1 MNLNR
6 MTTDELF
13 FEARNSLSA
22 LARNEDTL
30 IFSEIVEI
38 MDILADRE
46 AWAFHD
52 FIMDELD
59 RLGSIENE
67 DEDYF
72 EEN

>member
-13 FEARNSLSA
+13 IEARNSLDE
-22 LARNEDTL
+22 LAKHEDTL
-30 IFSEIVEI
+30 VLSEIEEI
-38 MDILADRE
+38 AAILAARE

-67 DEDYF
+67 DEDYS